1 MMVNDWFC
9 PAGLPPK
16 RPLFYAEI
24 TCARPSSTRKFR
36 AICKRVDL
44 FRDRATMMSSKPT
57 TNKSKAGIWEG
68 EEDELAVLIYKSSK
82 TAKLRAE
89 AAAAAAAVTEE
100 QMHVSSASAGRRTST
115 RKRSASSSITA

>member
-1 MMVNDWFC
+1 
-9 PAGLPPK
+9 
-16 RPLFYAEI
+16 
-24 TCARPSSTRKFR
+24 
-36 AICKRVDL
+36 
-44 FRDRATMMSSKPT
+44 MMSSKPT